1 MFACL
6 QQNRT
11 VNTII
16 NFQSGNSYLKQ
27 RHEMPEIV
35 DIIDDEMEIVE
46 EENRSV
52 MSVNLGELTLDSTLD
67 STLNSTRDET
77 VESDHDI
84 EIGQEAAIN
93 TRSGKR
99 TISFAKIDSKCQNW
113 RQSNPPRRS
122 CSTK

>member
-1 MFACL
+1 
-6 QQNRT
+6 
-11 VNTII
+11 
-16 NFQSGNSYLKQ
+16 
-27 RHEMPEIV
+27 MPEIV
-35 DIIDDEMEIVE
+35 DIIDDEMDIVE

-52 MSVNLGELTLDSTLD
+52 MSVKLGELILDSTLND
-67 STLNSTRDET
+67 STLNSTRDEITT
-77 VESDHDI
+77 VESDDDI
-84 EIGQEAAIN
+84 EIVQEAAIN

>member
-99 TISFAKIDSKCQNW
+99 TISVLCTN
-113 RQSNPPRRS
+113 
-122 CSTK
+122 

>member
-52 MSVNLGELTLDSTLD
+52 MSVNLGELTLDSTLHD

-99 TISFAKIDSKCQNW
+99 TISVFDTNT
-113 RQSNPPRRS
+113 N
-122 CSTK
+122 